1 MLERN
6 NKGLIKVITGPMFSG
21 KTEEL
26 IKRIRI
32 LEYADMKTLVIKPE
46 KDNRF
51 ANDKIKSRSGL
62 EKATITAKSSHDIL
76 KYWDDSYDA
85 IIIDE
90 VQFFDQDIIPII
102 ENIASNGKLVV
113 ISGIDTDFMMRPF
126 GIMPHLLAIADK
138 VVKLVAVCLVCKG
151 SASKSYR
158 KSNET
163 ELTKIGDK
171 EEYEARCRSC
181 HVKGMK
187 ERNLVLE
194 SN

>member
-1 MLERN
+1 MLKRHN
-6 NKGLIKVITGPMFSG
+6 DGLIEVITGPMFSG

-32 LEYADMKTLVIKPE
+32 LEYADMKMLVVKPA
-46 KDNRF
+46 KDKRF
-51 ANDKIKSRSGL
+51 SKDTIKSRSGL
-62 EKATITAKSSHDIL
+62 ERSTVTARNGEDIL
-76 KYWDDSYDA
+76 SYWDNSYDA
-85 IIIDE
+85 LIVDE

-102 ENIASNGKLVV
+102 ENIASIGKLVI

-126 GIMPHLLAIADK
+126 GIMSHLLAISDK
-138 VVKLVAVCLVCKG
+138 VVKLVAVCLICKG

-158 KSNET
+158 KSDET

-171 EEYEARCRSC
+171 DEYEARCRSC
-181 HVKGMK
+181 HTKGMK
-187 ERNLVLE
+187 GRKLTLQ